1 MTKCLSLGVSEA
13 KDFNDD
19 VRNGIFHQGET
30 MRWVIKRDEPKDEV
44 LGCESIKLDEA
55 NDKVVKL

>member
-1 MTKCLSLGVSEA
+1 MSEA